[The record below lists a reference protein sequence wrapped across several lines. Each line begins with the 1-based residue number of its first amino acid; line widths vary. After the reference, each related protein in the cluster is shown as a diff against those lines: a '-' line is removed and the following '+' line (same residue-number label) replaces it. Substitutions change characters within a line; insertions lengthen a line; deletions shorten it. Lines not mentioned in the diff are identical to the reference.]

1 MSMWLNL
8 AKVSPALLTE
18 IRADPALLDRL
29 FFEDDAGLPDGVTA
43 RTDIFGCDYRTL
55 IAVAEAKA
63 VDGGAD
69 GSDWNDTQPWLA
81 RATGDDTENLIEEY
95 EFTYGPAY
103 FLEAD
108 EVRAVHDGLVAEGWV
123 FPEDLLDEDTLGE
136 DGDEPDAGQSAT
148 GPADEGDE
156 EDSEYE
162 YDDFVDLVPFLAA
175 AVREGKAVVG
185 GVG

>member
-29 FFEDDAGLPDGVTA
+29 FFEDEAGVPDGVTA
-43 RTDIFGCDYRTL
+43 RADIFGCDYRTL
-55 IAVAEAKA
+55 VAVAEAKA
-63 VDGGAD
+63 VDAGAD
-69 GSDWNDTQPWLA
+69 GDDWNDSQPWLA
-81 RATGDDTENLIEEY
+81 RATGDDTGNLIEEY

-103 FLEAD
+103 YFDAD

-123 FPEDLLDEDTLGE
+123 FPDDMFDEYE
-136 DGDEPDAGQSAT
+136 EEPDLPPDGAVAT
-148 GPADEGDE
+148 TDEADD

-162 YDDFVDLVPFLAA
+162 YDDFVDLVPFFAA
-175 AVREGKAVVG
+175 AVREGKAIVG
-185 GVG
+185 GVN